1 MFPMELTKSTRIKI
15 TVLYGVITGL
25 SNMIA
30 ALIPI
35 TFSTPALQSFYMS
48 SWVAFLEKYESVT
61 NWITLGTFVI
71 PSILCFVYARRRK
84 SKYFYSR
91 FINLPIAYSFIG
103 ITGWLAY
110 FLAEIIILLSIK
122 TAYNI
127 KITPIILTSSMY
139 IILEALLSVTISYF
153 VMETLHRKKF
163 LPQFFPNGN
172 LHKIKGTIT
181 PSLKFLFTVLYI
193 STVLFPI
200 FYLLSAIMTA
210 VFNKSITIDTNAI
223 LVFFIILIFGIL
235 LFVIFT
241 DYFNSPLIK
250 LQKNAEQIAKGNY
263 SEKVNIV
270 TNDSF
275 GVLADTFNEMTA
287 VLNEKT
293 RRILKIQ
300 NSIITGMAAMVESRD
315 NSTGGHIKRT
325 SECVKIFIIELK
337 NTDCYR
343 NLSDSFCQSVIKA
356 APMHDLGKIAVDD
369 AILRKPGK
377 FTDEEYEQMKQH
389 SAEGAR
395 IIENVLSEVNDIEFK
410 KIAMNIAH
418 FHHEKYNG
426 QGYPNGLREKQ
437 IPLEARIMALAD
449 VFDALVSKRCYKDTF
464 SYDKAFAIIEDSLG
478 SHFDPN
484 LGKIFISCRQKLENL
499 YDSQY
504 KHI

>member
-103 ITGWLAY
+103 ITGWIAY

-139 IILEALLSVTISYF
+139 IILEALLSFTISYF

-325 SECVKIFIIELK
+325 SECVKIFIIE
-337 NTDCYR
+337 
-343 NLSDSFCQSVIKA
+343 
-356 APMHDLGKIAVDD
+356 
-369 AILRKPGK
+369 
-377 FTDEEYEQMKQH
+377 
-389 SAEGAR
+389 
-395 IIENVLSEVNDIEFK
+395 
-410 KIAMNIAH
+410 
-418 FHHEKYNG
+418 
-426 QGYPNGLREKQ
+426 
-437 IPLEARIMALAD
+437 
-449 VFDALVSKRCYKDTF
+449 
-464 SYDKAFAIIEDSLG
+464 
-478 SHFDPN
+478 
-484 LGKIFISCRQKLENL
+484 
-499 YDSQY
+499 
-504 KHI
+504 